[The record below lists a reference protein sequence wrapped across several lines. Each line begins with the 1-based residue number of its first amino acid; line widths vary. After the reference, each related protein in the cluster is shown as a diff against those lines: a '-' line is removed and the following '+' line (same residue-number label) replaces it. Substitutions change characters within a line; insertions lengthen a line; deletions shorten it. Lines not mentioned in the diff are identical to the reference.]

1 MAGRGKC
8 SSFARHSRRTCR
20 GWDGRPAIRSTGC
33 PFFDGLIATYYYYYQ
48 IERRKIKRTILFLLK
63 ESGGDS

>member
-1 MAGRGKC
+1 MVDGGWVAGRGKC

-33 PFFDGLIATYYYYYQ
+33 PFFDGLIATYY
-48 IERRKIKRTILFLLK
+48 KLLYI
-63 ESGGDS
+63 